1 LAKIDVERGFEI
13 LSAIL
18 EFYCLFCI
26 WILEVSLSVE
36 KIKLKA
42 VLMRVVI
49 SDWMQI

>member
-1 LAKIDVERGFEI
+1 MQKEVLRYLVQFW
-13 LSAIL
+13 S
-18 EFYCLFCI
+18 FTVFFCI